1 MSFFS
6 ELKRR
11 NVIRVGVAYMVASW
25 LLLQIVDV
33 LVPIL
38 DLPGWVGKLVFLM
51 IAVAIV
57 PVLIFSWAYEM
68 TPEGLKPESE
78 VEHDQSIT
86 LHTAKKLDRV
96 TIILVLIVAGV
107 VVMDRL
113 IPETGEQPAAL
124 PFEQVSDAQIESTAA
139 QDSSET
145 SDLKITDERQSVAVI
160 PFVNM
165 SNDKANEYFSDGI
178 SEELLNVLV
187 RIKSLR
193 VPSRTSSFTF
203 KGSDKKLS
211 EIGRELG
218 VEHILE
224 GSVRKAGNRIRVTA
238 QLIEVKTDTH
248 LWSATYTREL
258 DDIFAIQEE
267 IAQAIVAAL
276 QITLTVTDN
285 QTLNAHSTTNVEAYN
300 KFLLARH
307 LWNQRTAKS
316 LLAAARYLREA
327 VEIDPDYDQAW
338 AALAETYVLIPE
350 YSTLMPEYGGA
361 SIDKYIPLARE
372 AVAKTLAINPESA
385 RALATSGYYKA
396 TYDYDWE
403 GANSDFQ
410 RAVMLEPSYASAH
423 QWYGEILCNQ
433 GRLEEALYQLEL
445 ARDADPLSVVV
456 RHVPAYFLLWNFRF
470 DEAQLHYSDTLALG
484 GQPMRWTIHN
494 LDMLNSFTGNYDE
507 ARRRARQLAQM
518 EGFDPAADLA
528 RIDAIE
534 TPALKERALILLE
547 QRQDLSDGVFGK
559 ALQYALLEDYES
571 ALENL
576 EKAFA
581 AGDPY
586 AVQINYM
593 KVYDPLRDEP
603 RFQAMLKE
611 MNLLP

>member
-1 MSFFS
+1 MSFIT

-51 IAVAIV
+51 LVIAVV

-86 LHTAKKLDRV
+86 LQTARKLDRV

-107 VVMDRL
+107 VVIDRL
-113 IPETGEQPAAL
+113 IPETGEQS
-124 PFEQVSDAQIESTAA
+124 EKQTNQQVSDSQIELEVARESSTEIQA
-139 QDSSET
+139 
-145 SDLKITDERQSVAVI
+145 TDGRQSVAVL

-165 SNDKANEYFSDGI
+165 SDDKGNEYFSDGI

-193 VPSRTSSFTF
+193 VPSRTSSFSF

-258 DDIFAIQEE
+258 DDIFAVQDE
-267 IAQAIVAAL
+267 IAQAIVEAL
-276 QITLTVTDN
+276 QLTLTVADN
-285 QTLNAHSTTNVEAYN
+285 QNLNAHSTTNVEAYN
-300 KFLLARH
+300 KYLLARH

-316 LLAAARYLREA
+316 LLAAVTLLREA
-327 VEIDPDYDQAW
+327 VEIDPGYDQAW
-338 AALAETYVLIPE
+338 TALAETYVVLPE
-350 YSTLMPEYGGA
+350 YSSLSAEYRGD
-361 SIDKYIPLARE
+361 SIDEYIPLARE
-372 AVAKTLAINPESA
+372 AVTRALAINPESS
-385 RALATSGYYKA
+385 RALSASGYYKA
-396 TYDYDWE
+396 YYDYDWE
-403 GANSDFQ
+403 GANADLQ
-410 RAVMLEPSYASAH
+410 RAVMLEPGYASAH
-423 QWYGEILCNQ
+423 QWYGEILCQQ
-433 GRLEEALYQLEL
+433 GRLEQALAQLRL
-445 ARDADPLSVVV
+445 ARKADPLSAMV
-456 RHVPAYFLLWNFRF
+456 RHVPGYFLLWNFRL
-470 DEAQLHYSDTLALG
+470 DEAEVHYMDTLALG
-484 GQPMRWTIHN
+484 GQPFRWTIQN
-494 LDMLNSFTGNYDE
+494 LDMLNTFRGNYDE

-534 TPALKERALILLE
+534 NPELKEHALTLLR
-547 QRQDLSDGVFGK
+547 QRQDLGNGVFGK
-559 ALQYALLEDYES
+559 ALQYALLEEYES

-576 EKAFA
+576 EEGFA

-586 AVQINYM
+586 AVHMNYM
-593 KVYDPLRDEP
+593 KVYEPLRDNP